1 MENYSSNIPI
11 NWCNWKA
18 TQWKPFLFTLRISI
32 IHVVLSGKWAEGW
45 VLHINVMNIVEI
57 SMGFIKLSLCLK
69 QLCSSY
75 SVGKIIKI
83 ITFIFKK
90 LQESNFDKFW
100 FYTKSSIVLKYSQLY
115 LLFLNEKKIWTGT
128 LSLSLSFIF

>member
-1 MENYSSNIPI
+1 M
-11 NWCNWKA
+11 
-18 TQWKPFLFTLRISI
+18 
-32 IHVVLSGKWAEGW
+32 VLSGKWAEGW

-90 LQESNFDKFW
+90 LQESNSDKYW

-115 LLFLNEKKIWTGT
+115 LLFLNEKKNGQG
-128 LSLSLSFIF
+128 LSLSFLFFKVSPQRKHCHFSLMSNSIHLVLGQKPHNLFFSF

>member
-1 MENYSSNIPI
+1 
-11 NWCNWKA
+11 
-18 TQWKPFLFTLRISI
+18 
-32 IHVVLSGKWAEGW
+32 
-45 VLHINVMNIVEI
+45 MNIVEI

-75 SVGKIIKI
+75 SVGKIITI

-128 LSLSLSFIF
+128 LSLSFIF

>member
-1 MENYSSNIPI
+1 
-11 NWCNWKA
+11 
-18 TQWKPFLFTLRISI
+18 
-32 IHVVLSGKWAEGW
+32 
-45 VLHINVMNIVEI
+45 MNIVEI

-90 LQESNFDKFW
+90 LQESNSDKYW

-115 LLFLNEKKIWTGT
+115 LLFLNEKKMDRD
-128 LSLSLSFIF
+128 SLSLFYFLKFLHK